1 MGMLK
6 EFKEFAV
13 KGNAL
18 DLAIGVIIGAAFGQM
33 VNSIVNDIFNPI
45 LSLVIGQVDFKDIV
59 IHISDERVLGI
70 GPFLNTVIN
79 FVLVS
84 LVIFLLVK
92 QMNRFRR
99 KPASKETNTKECP
112 FCFTGIH
119 LKATRC
125 PYCTSEI
132 QMKI

>member
-1 MGMLK
+1 MLK

-18 DLAIGVIIGAAFGQM
+18 DLAVGVIIGAAFGQM
-33 VNSIVNDIFNPI
+33 VNSIVNDLFNPVLNLI
-45 LSLVIGQVDFKDIV
+45 VGQVDFKNLV
-59 IHISDERVLGI
+59 IGLPGEHVLRI
-70 GPFLNTVIN
+70 GMFLNTVIN

-84 LVIFLLVK
+84 FVIFLLVK

-112 FCFTGIH
+112 FCFSGIH

-125 PYCTSEI
+125 PHCTSEI
-132 QMKI
+132 N